1 MKLHLFSENWNSILP
16 AATSILLKQSRKER
30 FKCLLLCL
38 YKNMTMRRV
47 VKSGAFR
54 AEKLSQYF
62 FTSLK
67 IRFKIPFLPSL
78 PFQIG
83 EGT

>member
-1 MKLHLFSENWNSILP
+1 
-16 AATSILLKQSRKER
+16 
-30 FKCLLLCL
+30 
-38 YKNMTMRRV
+38 MRRV

-54 AEKLSQYF
+54 AEKPSQYF
-62 FTSLK
+62 FASLK

-78 PFQIG
+78 AFQIG